1 MKLPRRQFLTWALF
15 ESPQRDGRR
24 QNQPHRRRGL
34 VAADA
39 TAVKVGHENDFDVL
53 RSLAPPGAARVK
65 FHPRSRAPRSRAAAG
80 RCVSARRSASQKA
93 VSIPT
98 SCSRVHPPARAS
110 WLSSPSSRS
119 LLWPRRRSGTCFVMV
134 TPSSTARA
142 ALGPSALGA
151 VRLFPRETTISKVF
165 ADRSLAGRSALR
177 RSVPS
182 SIAACQDSKF
192 YPQRRGCESGVSCL
206 YL

>member
-1 MKLPRRQFLTWALF
+1 LSVTAR
-15 ESPQRDGRR
+15 S
-24 QNQPHRRRGL
+24 
-34 VAADA
+34 A
-39 TAVKVGHENDFDVL
+39 T
-53 RSLAPPGAARVK
+53 
-65 FHPRSRAPRSRAAAG
+65 RSRAAAG

-98 SCSRVHPPARAS
+98 SCSRVHPPTRAS
-110 WLSSPSSRS
+110 RLSVPPSRS

-165 ADRSLAGRSALR
+165 ADRSLADVQRFGDPYHHSLPLARIPNFIRSGGDANRGYPAYICDVPQNSFKCTRRPLKGR
-177 RSVPS
+177 
-182 SIAACQDSKF
+182 AAANHD
-192 YPQRRGCESGVSCL
+192 REVSNDPKK
-206 YL
+206 